1 MTTAWSAAVLTV
13 ELLASCIW
21 VGSMVCL
28 AVVASTARRVLDGRN
43 QVTFLQAIGRRYSRI
58 GTGSLL
64 VAIGAG
70 LWLVWPPSQWSWTID
85 AAVGIAGGL
94 ILATAAGMA
103 QARAMTRLRRRSI
116 ADPDD
121 VRAARA
127 VQKGRR
133 VATAL
138 RGLMAS
144 STLAI
149 VVLAAQAASR

>member
-127 VQKGRR
+127 VRKGRR